1 MCIRVYDILIGSK
14 WLGQAIINTRTPLQ
28 SQPNRAFGGD
38 FEEAEALV
46 FGEGGGL
53 QGDGAGK
60 GVVFLALWRGGFGV
74 VHGGADMGEGPALA
88 GGIHAQGLVGAGA

>member
-1 MCIRVYDILIGSK
+1 MRFYLI
-14 WLGQAIINTRTPLQ
+14 IIVEGVGDGGGGLEGAAYG
-28 SQPNRAFGGD
+28 AFGGD

-53 QGDGAGK
+53 QGDGAGE

-74 VHGGADMGEGPALA
+74 VHGGANVRKGPALA